1 MELSLAGS
9 NPTFQLKFKFHYV
22 QMEHLKEIQKTHNI
36 VEFKFHYV
44 QMELIKYFQELN
56 RSPAV

>member
-22 QMEHLKEIQKTHNI
+22 QMELLKKIGNLENGKI
-36 VEFKFHYV
+36 V
-44 QMELIKYFQELN
+44 
-56 RSPAV
+56 